1 MSKFALLFMLLF
13 FGGVVATFAYSGS
26 ASFLLYQLVYFL
38 NPDARWW
45 SAQIPG
51 ISYSFV
57 ASILMIGTLAM
68 GYRRYTEKSPWTA
81 QPALKWLVVLLLFY
95 YLAYVLFALDPV
107 IHKRFTI
114 DFTKLVIIVFV
125 AYKLLN
131 SKRALAASIWAYLI
145 GATYIGYLATIT
157 GRNSGDRVE
166 GIGLVDS
173 PDANGVAAALV
184 PAGVLLLYY
193 AWMGNWKVRLLAVI
207 CGALIANGLVL
218 INSRGAFLGSVAG
231 VAPFLL
237 SMFFS
242 RYQRRGQRPMALLIA
257 IVGLSGALYVTDA
270 QFWERMNTLQ
280 NLESKESGAGRV
292 TFWLKTFDML
302 EDHPM
307 GMGIYGY
314 NRLAPLYMD
323 DETRG
328 GVEFRSVHSLW
339 FQGLSEVGPL
349 GFLVFLTMLVSL
361 YRTSRKARH
370 WLRAE
375 GGDNRTYFQLL
386 ALECALL
393 SYLAA
398 ATFINQ
404 FRAEI
409 LYWMILLLAVGTNVH
424 YLQHVRVSADTPAPR
439 RGRTPVSEST
449 AGTL

>member
-1 MSKFALLFMLLF
+1 MSKFALLFLLLF
-13 FGGVVATFAYSGS
+13 FSGVVATLTYSGV

-57 ASILMIGTLAM
+57 AAVLMLASLAL
-68 GYRRYTEKSPWTA
+68 GYRRYTEKSPWGG
-81 QPALKWLVVLLLFY
+81 QPALKWMLVLLLFY
-95 YLAYVLFALDPV
+95 YLSYVFFALVPV
-107 IHKRFTI
+107 MHKRFTI
-114 DFTKLVIIVFV
+114 DFTKLVIIVFT
-125 AYKLLN
+125 AYKLL
-131 SKRALAASIWAYLI
+131 SSEKALNASVWAYLI

-166 GIGLVDS
+166 GIGVVDS

-193 AWMGNWKVRLLAVI
+193 AWMGGWKLRLLAVV

-218 INSRGAFLGSVAG
+218 INSRGAFLGTVAG

-237 SMFFS
+237 LMFFS
-242 RYQRRGQRPMALLIA
+242 RHQQKGQKATALLIA
-257 IVGLSGALYVTDA
+257 LFGISGALYVTDD
-270 QFWERMNTLQ
+270 QFWERMQTLQ

-307 GMGIYGY
+307 GMGVDGY
-314 NRLAPLYMD
+314 NLLAPVYMD
-323 DETRG
+323 EETRG
-328 GVEFRSVHSLW
+328 GVEHRSVHSLW

-349 GFLVFLTMLVSL
+349 GFLAFLAMLGSL
-361 YRTSRKARH
+361 YRVSRKARR
-370 WLRAE
+370 WVLEA
-375 GGDNRTYFQLL
+375 GDNRKYFQLR
-386 ALECALL
+386 ALECALF
-393 SYLAA
+393 SYLVAGS
-398 ATFINQ
+398 FINQ

-409 LYWMILLLAVGTNVH
+409 LYWMILLLAAATNVF
-424 YLQHVRVSADTPAPR
+424 YLQHVRSREKGLSGSR
-439 RGRTPVSEST
+439 RRNLFPGQP
-449 AGTL
+449 AGTS